1 MRLYLSDMLVKAV
14 GAPPSGGSPKGPSA
28 PRMRLNLAPKTP
40 GAATPGSGPQVVD
53 CPLGAACPDGGK
65 HQMGSQT
72 LQEHQKQA
80 QTQGMTG
87 QKVGDES
94 QGKES
99 GKPGVPPGAA
109 NIGGVGSDQVQPPE
123 PKQGTKPSTGHLQ
136 TVADEWRDWDNFYD
150 SPRPSLESHLRNN
163 GVTNEQDI
171 DSLHSALKQKRKTKN
186 DVTPPTRDVSSQADP
201 TRQIGSQEVPVAPNA
216 GDVDERQT
224 LPEFEAPASDDAVGE
239 PPSSKRRTLPDS
251 VERLDPESKRQNV
264 PNPMVAD
271 ESMVPPDSKP
281 MDHYKLSKI
290 AKESGDED
298 LAKFHEGMARKRT
311 EGMGSEDHKQL
322 ADQLHAEGLHEHA
335 EYHAG
340 IHQRVQEQQP
350 ESKVDQKSHEESMRD
365 VHHEQRTKAAADLE
379 AAKKKHEET
388 KTKAENLRAKNAERQ
403 KAFEESK
410 AAHEKAKAEGKAG
423 KPPEK
428 PKLEKEEKVPEKPE
442 LSAPESDADKL
453 RHEGHTEKAKRL
465 ADIAESHLRGNT
477 KLSSTERSR
486 LERAHKMAV
495 YHSNIGYTPTAAH
508 KKELGEVEQAMSGL
522 GVKEHH
528 DEIRAAEDAKTTA
541 AAAKAADKD
550 RATAEKQQ
558 AKQAKAEEKQKAAE
572 AKEQQKLAAKQPK
585 PPQTSLDH
593 ARVADHKAKAQ
604 QLRANLESHMA
615 QNPDMSPEERA
626 KAENVLKELDKHEQM
641 DMIPGADHEA
651 ELKELQQLAGTH
663 GKKQFEESATGEDS
677 NRSTFGNAGGYVL
690 PMIHSGRALGTG
702 LAASATSPYGAAG
715 HIGPQVVSYGVTGAT
730 TAGHRLL
737 HDAGQA
743 AKDEKDIQEAFD
755 KEKQEQE
762 RHAKQASGK
771 GGNSVIGRGNQ

>member
-1 MRLYLSDMLVKAV
+1 MRLYLSDTLVKAV

-40 GAATPGSGPQVVD
+40 GAATPGSGPQIVD

-94 QGKES
+94 QGKDS

-123 PKQGTKPSTGHLQ
+123 PKKGTKPSTDHLQ
-136 TVADEWRDWDNFYD
+136 TK
-150 SPRPSLESHLRNN
+150 H
-163 GVTNEQDI
+163 DI
-171 DSLHSALKQKRKTKN
+171 
-186 DVTPPTRDVSSQADP
+186 TPPTRDASQTDP
-201 TRQIGSQEVPVAPNA
+201 TRQIGSKEIPAAPNA

-224 LPEFEAPASDDAVGE
+224 LPEFEAAASDDAVGE
-239 PPSSKRRTLPDS
+239 PPSSKRRTLLDP

-264 PNPMVAD
+264 PNPLVAD
-271 ESMVPPDSKP
+271 ESSVPPDSKP
-281 MDHYKLSKI
+281 MDHYRLSKI
-290 AKESGDED
+290 ARESGDED

-311 EGMGSEDHKQL
+311 EGMGSEDHKKL
-322 ADQLHAEGLHEHA
+322 ADELHTEGLHDQA

-340 IHQRVQEQQP
+340 IHQRVQEQQTEP
-350 ESKVDQKSHEESMRD
+350 KVDPKRHEESMRD

-379 AAKKKHEET
+379 AANKKHEET
-388 KTKAENLRAKNAERQ
+388 KTKAESLKAKNAERQ

-453 RHEGHTEKAKRL
+453 RHESHTEKAKRL

-477 KLSSTERSR
+477 TLSSTERSR

-508 KKELGEVEQAMSGL
+508 KKELGEVEQAMSGM

-528 DEIRAAEDAKTTA
+528 DEVRAAEDAKTTA
-541 AAAKAADKD
+541 AAARAAEKD
-550 RATAEKQQ
+550 RAAAEKQQ
-558 AKQAKAEEKQKAAE
+558 AKTEEKQKTAE

-604 QLRANLESHMA
+604 QLRANLESHIA
-615 QNPDMSPEERA
+615 QNPDMSPAERS
-626 KAENVLKELDKHEQM
+626 KAENVLKELDKHEQL
-641 DMIPGADHEA
+641 DMLPGVDQEA

-663 GKKQFEESATGEDS
+663 GKKQFEEDGPDEDKK
-677 NRSTFGNAGGYVL
+677 RSTFGNAGGYVL

-715 HIGPQVVSYGVTGAT
+715 HIGPQIVSYGVTGTT

-743 AKDEKDIQEAFD
+743 AKDEKDVQEAFD
-755 KEKQEQE
+755 KEKEAQE
-762 RHAKQASGK
+762 RQARQASGK